1 LRTKEVRVHFAP
13 ACAPWAFPENENK
26 QRGFTGSDTPHAI
39 GRLAQHFALK
49 VQQKLFPQPFQVEEL
64 FVEVTRA
71 LA

>member
-1 LRTKEVRVHFAP
+1 MKISSEDSPVLTLRTLLGDYS
-13 ACAPWAFPENENK
+13 N
-26 QRGFTGSDTPHAI
+26 T
-39 GRLAQHFALK
+39 LLLK